1 MKQKEKDLLLKDL
14 CARMPYGVIC
24 RITDTNDE
32 DFQRDGKLT
41 EIRDLDTDANGTT
54 FVFFNEHVPCYSDIT
69 EIKPYLRPM
78 DSMTEDELAEF
89 VWLDNKV
96 AEMPTFEYVAIGNYR
111 IFDWLNRKHFDYRGL
126 IEKGLAIEATSDM
139 YKED

>member
-78 DSMTEDELAEF
+78 SNMTEKE
-89 VWLDNKV
+89 K
-96 AEMPTFEYVAIGNYR
+96 TFYEYHKEGHCSAGWAYTLV
-111 IFDWLNRKHFDYRGL
+111 DWLNVHHFDYRRL
-126 IEKGLAIEATSDM
+126 IERGLAIEVTEGM
-139 YKED
+139 YNIKEK